1 MTPQVLAT
9 AKVYW
14 LASEQGGRKA
24 PPSGP
29 IYAATAQF
37 DEREGELFSVIL
49 RFPVQKEQ
57 TGNSVVSMV
66 DEVEVGFLA
75 PELVES

>member
-1 MTPQVLAT
+1 MNPQVLAT

-29 IYAATAQF
+29 IYTATGRF
-37 DEREGELFSVIL
+37 DEPHSELFSVIL
-49 RFPVQKEQ
+49 SFPAPKEQ
-57 TGNSVVSMV
+57 AENSWERNIFTASGEMC
-66 DEVEVGFLA
+66 
-75 PELVES
+75 